1 MDKQNKR
8 VTETQIGDTLYIV
21 ETVISP
27 DAKETAHDKI
37 KRMIMNELDRPPKVA
52 A

>member
-27 DAKETAHDKI
+27 DAVESVHDKI
-37 KRMIMNELDRPPKVA
+37 KRMIMNELNRPPEVA